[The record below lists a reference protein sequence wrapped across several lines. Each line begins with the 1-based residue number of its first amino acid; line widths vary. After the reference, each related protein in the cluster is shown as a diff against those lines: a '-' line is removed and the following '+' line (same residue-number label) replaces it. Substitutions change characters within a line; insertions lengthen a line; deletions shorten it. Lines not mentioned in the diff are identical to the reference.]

1 MRSVTV
7 SLMTTKPD
15 SNVVGLKLV
24 KALGKQNSSC
34 QMGRAVAHYFVED
47 TIVDTRNSRGPM

>member
-1 MRSVTV
+1 
-7 SLMTTKPD
+7 MTTKPD